1 MAATPELQ
9 RFYGSKAWQD
19 LRQVKILQVQA
30 HCERCGKD
38 FSDDT
43 SKLIAHHKEHLTM
56 KTLSDPKVALN
67 PDNVEIVC
75 TKCHAYYHADNR
87 GGFTAPQRQ
96 VFIVYGPPLSGKSTY
111 VAQNALPGDLVVD
124 LDTIFTAITPAP
136 RYTHTEQVKRIA
148 FGIRD
153 YLFDQ
158 VRTRNGTWD
167 TAWIIGGYPRKMER
181 ERLAARLGASL
192 VLVECDKDE
201 CYKRLYACDDGRGLE
216 WGEFIDDWFL
226 NYQA

>member
-1 MAATPELQ
+1 MWKLSVKNVMRTIMRIGPP
-9 RFYGSKAWQD
+9 
-19 LRQVKILQVQA
+19 RQV
-30 HCERCGKD
+30 C
-38 FSDDT
+38 
-43 SKLIAHHKEHLTM
+43 
-56 KTLSDPKVALN
+56 
-67 PDNVEIVC
+67 
-75 TKCHAYYHADNR
+75 
-87 GGFTAPQRQ
+87 
-96 VFIVYGPPLSGKSTY
+96 IVYGAPMSGKNTY
-111 VAQNALPGDLVVD
+111 VAQNAVEGDLIVD
-124 LDTIFTAITPAP
+124 FDRIFEAITPTP
-136 RYTHTEQVKRIA
+136 RYRHTEQVKRIA

>member
-1 MAATPELQ
+1 MARTPELQ
-9 RFYGSKAWQD
+9 RFYGTKAWQD
-19 LRQVKILQVQA
+19 LRMVRIMQEHG
-30 HCERCGKD
+30 HCQRCGKD
-38 FSDDT
+38 FSDDL
-43 SKLIAHHKEHLTM
+43 SQLIAHHKEHLTPQ
-56 KTLSDPKVALN
+56 TLSKPDIALN

-75 TKCHAYYHADNR
+75 KKCHAYYHEDR
-87 GGFTAPQRQ
+87 GYIRPPRQ
-96 VFIVYGPPLSGKSTY
+96 VFIVYGAPMSGKSTY
-111 VAQNALPGDLVVD
+111 VAQNAVEGDLIVD
-124 LDTIFTAITPAP
+124 LDRIFEAITPAP
-136 RYTHTEQVKRIA
+136 RYHHTEQVKGIA

-153 YLFDQ
+153 YLYDQ